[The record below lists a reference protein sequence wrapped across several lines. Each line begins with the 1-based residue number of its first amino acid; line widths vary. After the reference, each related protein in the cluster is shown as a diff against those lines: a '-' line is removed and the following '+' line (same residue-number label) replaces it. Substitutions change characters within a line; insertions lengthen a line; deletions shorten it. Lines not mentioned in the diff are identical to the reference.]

1 MQFFR
6 EKYVFEVRIF
16 FCCFVRFFYNF
27 IFFCR
32 GKRDGLSKEGSGRVS
47 VYKMT
52 GLIKSYTLECNY
64 NTGKCVNVLPPKGKK
79 PPSQKN
85 NFINPPK
92 YNPAIYEEVS
102 CFFFCFCII

>member
-1 MQFFR
+1 MC
-6 EKYVFEVRIF
+6 
-16 FCCFVRFFYNF
+16 FCF
-27 IFFCR
+27 IFIKYFLFSCR

-102 CFFFCFCII
+102 FEFFCMRVLSVIGI